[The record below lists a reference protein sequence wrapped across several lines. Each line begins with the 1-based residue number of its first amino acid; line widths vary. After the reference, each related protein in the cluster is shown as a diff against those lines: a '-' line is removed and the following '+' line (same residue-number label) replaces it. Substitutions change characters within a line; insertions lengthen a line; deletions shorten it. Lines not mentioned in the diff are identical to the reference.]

1 MDIWQ
6 RVSDIF
12 GMLNSF
18 HVKVG
23 SQFEIYLSIS
33 SVKSYSHEVLTLK
46 IAPNDGMISNPARYI
61 WQFCQLTENIFWQI
75 YLQKKLQND

>member
-12 GMLNSF
+12 GMLNSIHA

-33 SVKSYSHEVLTLK
+33 SVKSYSNEVLTLK
-46 IAPNDGMISNPARYI
+46 IAPNRHYDG
-61 WQFCQLTENIFWQI
+61 
-75 YLQKKLQND
+75 

>member
-12 GMLNSF
+12 GMLNSI

-33 SVKSYSHEVLTLK
+33 SVKSHQIDSMMV
-46 IAPNDGMISNPARYI
+46 NPARYI
-61 WQFCQLTENIFWQI
+61 LQFFQLTKNIFDRYI
-75 YLQKKLQND
+75 YRKKTQND